1 MSGGGVLMA
10 ELCLIC
16 RKTMYVGE
24 AYKISSAYNGS
35 LVGYVHI
42 KCLDEKLPKVLK
54 QEVF

>member
-1 MSGGGVLMA
+1 MK

-16 RKTMYVGE
+16 KKSMYIGE
-24 AYKISSAYNGS
+24 AYKISSAYSDS

-54 QEVF
+54 QEAF

>member
-1 MSGGGVLMA
+1 MA

-16 RKTMYVGE
+16 RKRMYVGE

-42 KCLDEKLPKVLK
+42 KCLDEKLPKVSK